1 MIVTA
6 VIDTDD
12 RATNPGPQVAAA
24 NIHRQMF
31 DTAAN

>member
-12 RATNPGPQVAAA
+12 RATNPGPQVAV
-24 NIHRQMF
+24 NIYRQMF